1 MFYGREMIA
10 RVDDGDFNYAIP
22 EVVTVYRMTSI
33 LVDCLPS
40 LRNRSTQKYSR
51 LYLKPAFRQKNS
63 IMLHKRT
70 FIAPKRRHPL
80 MV

>member
-33 LVDCLPS
+33 LVDSLPS

-51 LYLKPAFRQKNS
+51 LYLNPAFCQKNK
-63 IMLHKRT
+63 IVLHSNT
-70 FIAPKRRHPL
+70 FIPPNSRQPFI
-80 MV
+80 V